1 MWQLIQG
8 NFSIHMEF
16 SIKMSNLKILE
27 DKPRNFSSPDGVEV
41 IADNVSRETKIHVD
55 NVSQRFS
62 QTEVLRDVSLQIR
75 EGEFIALVGMSG
87 CGKTT
92 LLNLIAGLARPTKG
106 QIRISGNAIQ
116 GPRKSTGYMFAR
128 DALLPWRTANDN
140 ITYGLQLR
148 GVPKSVREEKARFWL
163 AQLGLEAAG
172 GKYRAQLSQGM
183 RQRVALGRT
192 MALEPDVLLLDE
204 PFAALDAQTKQD
216 IMPQFAKLW
225 ADSGTTIVLVTHD
238 IDEAIALADRVVVM
252 GRLPGRIVMDVPVPF
267 IRPRDINVL
276 LDESEYRQIRH
287 TVRKGL
293 MS

>member
-1 MWQLIQG
+1 
-8 NFSIHMEF
+8 
-16 SIKMSNLKILE
+16 MSNLKILE
-27 DKPRNFSSPDGVEV
+27 DHPRNLPKAGGVDMLAE
-41 IADNVSRETKIHVD
+41 NVSTETKIHVD
-55 NVSQRFS
+55 KVSQRFG
-62 QTEVLRDVSLQIR
+62 QTEVLRDVNLQIK

-92 LLNLIAGLARPTKG
+92 LLNLIAGLANPSRG
-106 QIRISGNAIQ
+106 QIQIAGATVN

-148 GVPKSVREEKARFWL
+148 GVPKRIRDEKARYWL
-163 AQLGLEAAG
+163 RQLGLEAAG
-172 GKYRAQLSQGM
+172 DRFRAQLSQGM

-216 IMPQFAKLW
+216 IMPQFAQLW
-225 ADSGTTIVLVTHD
+225 AESGTTIVLVTHD

-267 IRPRDINVL
+267 KRPRDVNSL
-276 LDESEYRQIRH
+276 LDEADYREIRH